1 MDVIV
6 SVFALIVALGCVVAI
21 VWATRKDKKK
31 EQGD

>member
-21 VWATRKDKKK
+21 FWATRKDRKK
-31 EQGD
+31 EQEN